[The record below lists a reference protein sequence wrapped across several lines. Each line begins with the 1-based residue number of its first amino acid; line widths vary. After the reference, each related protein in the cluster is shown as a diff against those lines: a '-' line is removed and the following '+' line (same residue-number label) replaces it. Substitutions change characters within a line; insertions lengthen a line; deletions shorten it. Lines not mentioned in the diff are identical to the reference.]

1 MKYIEIS
8 RNQAKAAIL
17 SKEQIEIVAID
28 TNNNIIQKE
37 IIQAKEEQYTT
48 LDDYE
53 TTFITKLPDNVH
65 VSIHYYEVWC

>member
-1 MKYIEIS
+1 MS

-37 IIQAKEEQYTT
+37 IIQAKRRT
-48 LDDYE
+48 
-53 TTFITKLPDNVH
+53 
-65 VSIHYYEVWC
+65 IHNIR